1 MLVCRA
7 EGIQRS
13 GSAAPG
19 SPSVN
24 RDVGTT
30 KPVYISAVL
39 TGTSRPGIGGHGQ
52 HTGLM
57 CVRRNMRKQVCLDT
71 RQPSIQEA
79 TWVRIALKEFVFSS
93 RNRDIINWP
102 EFS

>member
-30 KPVYISAVL
+30 KPVYISSVL
-39 TGTSRPGIGGHGQ
+39 TGTSRPGIRGHGQ

-57 CVRRNMRKQVCLDT
+57 CVHRNMCKQVCLDT
-71 RQPSIQEA
+71 HQPSIQEVM
-79 TWVRIALKEFVFSS
+79 WVRIAMKEFVFSN
-93 RNRDIINWP
+93 RNRDVMNWP
-102 EFS
+102 KFS

>member
-93 RNRDIINWP
+93 RNRDVINWP